1 MNRLMERR
9 AAEEASN
16 AAFHL
21 AEAEKWLKKGNRK
34 YFEEEL
40 RLAKCCSQN
49 AGALFSGHTPYD
61 AGSYWSY

>member
-1 MNRLMERR
+1 MNRLMEKR

-40 RLAKCCSQN
+40 RFGKVLLTKCWCII
-49 AGALFSGHTPYD
+49 
-61 AGSYWSY
+61 